1 MTVMRR
7 PEGAEL
13 VDVHSMPAWR
23 LSFTIMIAWAAHSKL
38 AWSFAAIGSSTLDGV
53 WHREG
58 RPSSP

>member
-23 LSFTIMIAWAAHSKL
+23 LSFTILIVWGAHSKL
-38 AWSFAAIGSSTLDGV
+38 ASSFAAIGPSTLDGL
-53 WHREG
+53 WHRQGATE
-58 RPSSP
+58 